1 MGQKVEFVE
10 GEGPK
15 LEPVDDAGPLPRLDR
30 VRRAEALAPV
40 YETVERVVAELPK
53 AVPLIGFCGAP
64 WTVATYMVE
73 GGGSRTRPRRG
84 CWPIATRRRS
94 SA

>member
-1 MGQKVEFVE
+1 M
-10 GEGPK
+10 
-15 LEPVDDAGPLPRLDR
+15 
-30 VRRAEALAPV
+30 RASIAAAPEKPLAPV
-40 YETVERVVAELPK
+40 YETIERVVAELPK

-73 GGGSRTRPRRG
+73 GRGSKDQAEARLS
-84 CWPIATRRRS
+84 PIATPQPS